1 MGSEKVIKSN
11 FNQTCNR
18 FSQFLKERRSFGQ
31 LDAFKTLA
39 NSSSEID
46 IKGVKDGGINVF
58 AKNMEKERVS
68 LELFPLM
75 SSLVPT
81 DSRKSSISNEESK
94 NTASTPSMSM
104 TIFYGG
110 RVVVFDE
117 FPQDK
122 ALEIMSLAKNGT
134 MSSHSQI
141 EIESQ
146 TPNNIVPTHL
156 TQGVVSK
163 GMCSLYD
170 LPIARRVSLHRFMEK
185 RKHRIAASAPYQLQH
200 LSSKKVDSHTQKS
213 DIMRSLYE
221 H

>member
-1 MGSEKVIKSN
+1 
-11 FNQTCNR
+11 
-18 FSQFLKERRSFGQ
+18 
-31 LDAFKTLA
+31 
-39 NSSSEID
+39 
-46 IKGVKDGGINVF
+46 
-58 AKNMEKERVS
+58 
-68 LELFPLM
+68 
-75 SSLVPT
+75 
-81 DSRKSSISNEESK
+81 
-94 NTASTPSMSM
+94 MSM